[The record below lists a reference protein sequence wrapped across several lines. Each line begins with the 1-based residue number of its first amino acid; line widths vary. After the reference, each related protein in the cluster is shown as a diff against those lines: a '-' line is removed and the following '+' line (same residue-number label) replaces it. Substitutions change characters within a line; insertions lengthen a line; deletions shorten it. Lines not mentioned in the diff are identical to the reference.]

1 VGNRRVSQCGK
12 ERSPRDGRDHAKD
25 ALAIGART
33 RATPFSQEMAPFQ
46 KLHPAITT
54 HSLFGTSGDIVK
66 RASELQQPCDVL
78 GSADYSLRPRHP

>member
-1 VGNRRVSQCGK
+1 
-12 ERSPRDGRDHAKD
+12 
-25 ALAIGART
+25 
-33 RATPFSQEMAPFQ
+33 MAPFQ